1 MHLLVIVFKIN
12 GMIILK
18 DSHKHTSTLKDTSL
32 MPLLFVGHGTPMNA
46 IEHNRFSLQWK
57 ELSNKLPRPKAILCI
72 SAHWEK
78 AETSITAMEHPETIH
93 DFGGFPRE
101 LYMQQYPAPGSAAL
115 AETIIKQVKEISAN
129 YDWGLD
135 HGTWSVLKHIYPD
148 ADIPVVQ
155 LSIDRKRSMQE
166 HYELGKALRFLRR
179 EGVLIMGSGNM
190 VHNLWLARADENG
203 FNNNFAY
210 NWAIHLNNTMKEHIL
225 SGNHEPLINYHELG
239 KDAELAVTSEEH
251 YIPLL
256 YVLGAQEPGN
266 KINIF
271 NDEIVAGS
279 LSMTSLIIEE
289 TV

>member
-1 MHLLVIVFKIN
+1 MKEEEVNI
-12 GMIILK
+12 
-18 DSHKHTSTLKDTSL
+18 

-46 IEHNRFSLQWK
+46 IEHNRFSPQWE
-57 ELSNKLPRPKAILCI
+57 ELGKKLPRPKAILCI

-78 AETSITAMEHPETIH
+78 TETSVTAMEHPKTIH

-101 LYMQQYPAPGSAAL
+101 LYIQQYPAPGSVAL
-115 AETIIKQVKEISAN
+115 AERIIEQVAGISVD

-135 HGTWSVLKHIYPD
+135 HGTWSVLKHIYPN

-155 LSIDRKRSMQE
+155 LSIDRSKNMQGY
-166 HYELGKALRFLRR
+166 YELGQALRFLRR
-179 EGVLIMGSGNM
+179 EGIMIIGSGNM
-190 VHNLWLARADENG
+190 VHNLWLARADETG

-210 NWAIHLNNTMKEHIL
+210 DWAIRLNEAMKEHIL
-225 SGNHEPLINYHELG
+225 SGNHKPLINYHELG

-256 YVLGAQEPGN
+256 YVLGAQEPDD
-266 KINIF
+266 KVDIF

-279 LSMTSLIIEE
+279 LSMTSLIIGR
-289 TV
+289 